1 MAKLI
6 ALIIQAVLVLI
17 ELIFIV
23 ITTIDLKKK
32 GHTKTWMHV
41 IGLSMNVA
49 LLAFSTAFTFLC
61 GYENGFQVIMF
72 TLQLI
77 MLPFSWRGLT
87 IARSINGEN

>member
-41 IGLSMNVA
+41 IGLSINVA
-49 LLAFSTAFTFLC
+49 LLAFTTSFAFLC
-61 GYENGFQVIMF
+61 GYADGFQVIMF
-72 TLQLI
+72 ALQWI
-77 MLPFSWRGLT
+77 MLPFSWRSLT
-87 IARSINGEN
+87 IARRINGEN

>member
-6 ALIIQAVLVLI
+6 ALIIQAVLILI

-41 IGLSMNVA
+41 ISLSMNVA

-61 GYENGFQVIMF
+61 GYENGFQVTMF
-72 TLQLI
+72 ILQLI